1 VIELQGLQKVIDHN
15 LALDIAAL
23 NIEAGKTVALVGPM
37 GNGKTHLL
45 KLLIGRTRPTLGTL
59 RLAGIDPR
67 QDKDQ
72 FSRRAGVLCARQ
84 PLQAP
89 VIARRRGSGA
99 GRADGPRQRQSRQ
112 AAARPGATGLRS
124 PS

>member
-89 VIARRRGSGA
+89 DVARRRGSGA
-99 GRADGPRQRQSRQ
+99 GGSGGPRQRQSRQ
-112 AAARPGATGLRS
+112 TAARPGATALRS